1 MIMHYVNDA
10 SMYRKLNSNT
20 DMKIHA
26 NLKKLLKKFSKSF
39 TEPEQKFLN
48 EKSFEN
54 SNFFVTA
61 MGFKSTTT

>member
-10 SMYRKLNSNT
+10 SMYRKLNSNI

-48 EKSFEN
+48 EKSFKN
-54 SNFFVTA
+54 SNFCVTA
-61 MGFKSTTT
+61 MGVKSTTT